1 MDVSKGV
8 VRLELWVALKP
19 DDSKERYSV
28 EFFFSWLGPER
39 DHWIT
44 HTETPPPF
52 GAPPRI
58 GGSSGRRL
66 SQLGALSVEVE
77 LVSTRYTSSSTDS

>member
-28 EFFFSWLGPER
+28 EFFFHG
-39 DHWIT
+39 
-44 HTETPPPF
+44 
-52 GAPPRI
+52 
-58 GGSSGRRL
+58 
-66 SQLGALSVEVE
+66 
-77 LVSTRYTSSSTDS
+77 